1 MRKVKTEEKLA
12 RINSAVVQL
21 MQRREATDISM
32 YDVAKECGMATS
44 TIYHHYP
51 NIENLFH
58 CLLEDVFHDFDSL
71 LENCIDDT
79 SITHWSDINRMI
91 ETAYVKYYNNN
102 PVAKKLILGRHTFS
116 ELGHAD
122 TEHDLLLGQQVEM
135 IYREYFDIPKLPQPI
150 NIFAISLQVADKI
163 YSLSYRKYGYITPEL
178 AQEALRLTES
188 YLQLYIPNICRN
200 TVPSPEL
207 TTH

>member
-1 MRKVKTEEKLA
+1 MRKVTTQEKLL
-12 RINSAVVQL
+12 RINDAVVQL
-21 MQRREATDISM
+21 MERREATDISM

-44 TIYHHYP
+44 TVYHHYP
-51 NIENLFH
+51 NIECLFH
-58 CLLEDVFHDFDSL
+58 QL
-71 LENCIDDT
+71 LENVFEEFDTLLDRCIDDKGV
-79 SITHWSDINRMI
+79 SHWTDINRMI
-91 ETAYVKYYNNN
+91 ETAYVNYYNNN
-102 PVAKKLILGRHTFS
+102 PIAKKLILGRHTFA

-135 IYREYFDIPKLPQPI
+135 IYRSYFDIPKLPQPI

-188 YLQLYIPNICRN
+188 YLQLYIPNICRK
-200 TVPSPEL
+200 TGEFMI
-207 TTH
+207 TEH